1 MSDHQTIKN
10 QCNADYQSYSEYRN
24 FLLEGEQKVSEGLDK
39 AILTISS
46 AAIGFTFLLIKEL
59 HTTGNI
65 QDYGYLQL
73 SWLTLGAS
81 LFAVL
86 LSLLLSGH
94 LYHLGIKQ
102 VDKLLNNRV
111 TILKSI
117 NESKTELEPK
127 IDYNNNVIMSKIARF
142 FHYSSAL
149 SLVVGILFFGC
160 FINSNFGDQNNDRS
174 RQVQNSS
181 SATTT
186 SSSATKGIAME
197 TRQAPPPPP
206 APVKPIE
213 KK

>member
-1 MSDHQTIKN
+1 MSEHQTIKD
-10 QCNADYQSYSEYRN
+10 QCDSDYQSFSEYRK

-46 AAIGFTFLLIKEL
+46 AAIGFTFLVIKEL
-59 HTTGNI
+59 YKIGNVQYYI
-65 QDYGYLQL
+65 YLQL
-73 SWLTLGAS
+73 SWLILGAS
-81 LFAVL
+81 LLAVL

-117 NESKTELEPK
+117 IERKPELEPK
-127 IDYNNNVIMSKIARF
+127 TDFIHEVIISKIARF

-149 SLVVGILFFGC
+149 FLVIGILFFGF
-160 FINSNFGDQNNDRS
+160 FINSNFGEKSNDRS
-174 RQVQNSS
+174 RQVQESS
-181 SATTT
+181 STT
-186 SSSATKGIAME
+186 SSSTSPTKGLIME
-197 TRQAPPPPP
+197 TRQTPP
-206 APVKPIE
+206 APPVPVKPVE